1 MPLVLTRPVVIVMH
15 PLCCMLTPLLPC
27 RHLRCSLSSR
37 HAQSSAEN
45 LFFNGPRLHPLPA
58 VRSWWRAP
66 MDLPLHQKLLLA
78 TLNEPCIFDFSPR
91 IFHKVFLLSGEA
103 LARSALSLSS
113 RIARFPLLRLRACCL
128 SVCHAV
134 YVCVGECVWGR
145 ARCVFSGDRESAMCP
160 QPASESRASW
170 ARCCRALP
178 PVFRGPATPG
188 PITTEKYQVEA
199 GPGVAGPGK
208 ITKLRQ

>member
-78 TLNEPCIFDFSPR
+78 ILNEPCIFDFSPR

-113 RIARFPLLRLRACCL
+113 RIARFPLLRLRACVVL
-128 SVCHAV
+128 VCAML
-134 YVCVGECVWGR
+134 CMCVWESVYGDVRDVCSAEIGKVLCARSPLLR
-145 ARCVFSGDRESAMCP
+145 AEHR
-160 QPASESRASW
+160 
-170 ARCCRALP
+170 
-178 PVFRGPATPG
+178 
-188 PITTEKYQVEA
+188 
-199 GPGVAGPGK
+199 GPGVAGPCHRFFGA
-208 ITKLRQ
+208 RQRRAR